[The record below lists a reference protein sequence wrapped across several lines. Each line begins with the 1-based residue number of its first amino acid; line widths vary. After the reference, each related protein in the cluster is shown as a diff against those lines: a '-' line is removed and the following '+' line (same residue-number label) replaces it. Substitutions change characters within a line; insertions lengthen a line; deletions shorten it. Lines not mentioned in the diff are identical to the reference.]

1 MEFDDNVFQKI
12 IDLIN
17 TQVATIKRKIK
28 KMKGTR

>member
-28 KMKGTR
+28 KMKGSR